1 MHRLIILYYW
11 SFSSTK
17 RIFHL
22 TYLSGLNYLFYELI
36 DGSSAPGKVH
46 VKTTRVIISD
56 TQRRALLGKDMVV
69 ATATVIILA
78 GTMPPK
84 AKCVWGVRFDKELK
98 GSVSLMAILTGIESE
113 FLLKREKRLGPI
125 KLC

>member
-1 MHRLIILYYW
+1 
-11 SFSSTK
+11 
-17 RIFHL
+17 
-22 TYLSGLNYLFYELI
+22 
-36 DGSSAPGKVH
+36 
-46 VKTTRVIISD
+46 
-56 TQRRALLGKDMVV
+56 MVV

>member
-1 MHRLIILYYW
+1 
-11 SFSSTK
+11 
-17 RIFHL
+17 
-22 TYLSGLNYLFYELI
+22 
-36 DGSSAPGKVH
+36 